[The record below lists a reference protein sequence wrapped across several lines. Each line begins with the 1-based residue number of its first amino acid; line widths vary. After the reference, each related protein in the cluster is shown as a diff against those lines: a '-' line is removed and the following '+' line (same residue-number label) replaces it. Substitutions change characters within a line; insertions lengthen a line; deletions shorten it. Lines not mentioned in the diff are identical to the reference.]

1 MPATVFLAGPAVLFL
16 PEWTACHACEAD
28 GLTRALATRSVRVG
42 AAGVDGPRACRQ
54 RRRTVA
60 TILIV
65 DDDAFVRTLLKDVLE
80 GRGHALLEAEDGRE
94 ALDVLGERVPQ
105 LVLLDLFMPR
115 LSGMEALALMRERW
129 PSARVLVISSLDSE
143 RLVAQALEAGAAGYI
158 TKPFHP
164 VEITSAVERALA
176 N

>member
-1 MPATVFLAGPAVLFL
+1 MKL
-16 PEWTACHACEAD
+16 
-28 GLTRALATRSVRVG
+28 GLTDLAPSGHRLLTL
-42 AAGVDGPRACRQ
+42 
-54 RRRTVA
+54 A

-80 GRGHALLEAEDGRE
+80 ERGHALLEAEDGRA
-94 ALDVLGERVPQ
+94 ALDALFDREPQ

-115 LSGMEALALMRERW
+115 LSGMEALAMMRERW

-143 RLVAQALEAGAAGYI
+143 RLVSEALEAGAAGYI

-164 VEITSAVERALA
+164 VEITTAVDRALA
-176 N
+176 S

>member
-1 MPATVFLAGPAVLFL
+1 M
-16 PEWTACHACEAD
+16 
-28 GLTRALATRSVRVG
+28 
-42 AAGVDGPRACRQ
+42 
-54 RRRTVA
+54 A

-65 DDDAFVRTLLKDVLE
+65 DDDAFVRTLLRDMLA
-80 GRGHALLEAEDGRE
+80 GQGHALLEAEDGRE
-94 ALDVLGERVPQ
+94 ALDVLRARTPE

-115 LSGMEALALMRERW
+115 LSGLEALAAIRQRW

-143 RLVAQALEAGAAGYI
+143 RLVREAIEAGAAGFI

-164 VEITSAVERALA
+164 VEITTAVARALA

>member
-1 MPATVFLAGPAVLFL
+1 V
-16 PEWTACHACEAD
+16 
-28 GLTRALATRSVRVG
+28 
-42 AAGVDGPRACRQ
+42 Q
-54 RRRTVA
+54 RPKILA

-65 DDDAFVRTLLKDVLE
+65 DDDAFVRTLLKDVLD
-80 GRGHALLEAEDGRE
+80 GQGHALLEAGDGRE
-94 ALDVLGERVPQ
+94 ALDVFGDRPPQ

-129 PSARVLVISSLDSE
+129 PAARVLVISSLDSE

-164 VEITSAVERALA
+164 VEITTAVDRALA